1 MKRRTFA
8 TLSLL
13 GLVLPLVTEPVHAQP
28 AERPAPAPRIASSQV
43 GADEIVSYVESVYNP
58 IKVLRASFKQRY
70 IIKAYDKTVDS
81 SGSVIF
87 EKPGKM
93 SWFYTNG
100 NRIVSDSKLIKVYEN
115 DNKQMYVQPLGNTPY
130 AAVLAFLTGQG
141 SLKQGFKLT
150 RMSSTQMKYP
160 TGYVLR
166 GVPLQ
171 PTDAC
176 HEVYFYVDHWTQEVR
191 RVLIVDEQG
200 NRNRFDFGSLHAVTT
215 VAPQTFAF
223 TPPPGTRVVQPPTPP
238 LVPSR
243 QVNIDTP

>member
-1 MKRRTFA
+1 MKLGTLATF
-8 TLSLL
+8 SLL
-13 GLVLPLVTEPVHAQP
+13 GLVLSLGTGAAHAQP
-28 AERPAPAPRIASSQV
+28 AERPAPAPRMASSQV
-43 GADEIVSYVESVYNP
+43 SADEIVAYVESVYSP
-58 IKVLRASFKQRY
+58 MKALRVSFKQRY
-70 IIKAYDKTVDS
+70 VIKAYDKTADS

-93 SWFYTNG
+93 SWSYANG
-100 NRIVSDSKLIKVYEN
+100 NRVVSDSKLVKVYEK
-115 DNKQMYVQPLGNTPY
+115 DNKQMYVQPLGNTSY

-141 SLKQGFKLT
+141 SLKQSFKLT

-176 HEVYFYVDHWTQEVR
+176 HEVYFYVDHWTREVR

-200 NRNRFDFGSLHAVTT
+200 NRNRFDFGSLHAVSTS
-215 VAPQTFAF
+215 PETFAF
-223 TPPPGTRVVQPPTPP
+223 TPPPGTRVVQPPTPQLAP
-238 LVPSR
+238 GR